1 MGSDTGFISIKEVD
15 ELINNNPIKTNFM
28 LRHIKQIFEA
38 HERFDITDVYIYD
51 ICPPFGEWALVS
63 SKNTGEL
70 FLVCADNENTMYSLL
85 ATSDSNALFDGEL
98 RCVNVSWICNHRLL
112 VFYKH
117 YLVSNTYQQVIVR
130 YESSS
135 EFRIYEGEIV
145 VLSES
150 FGCRDEIFDC
160 EHIYTCLTTG
170 DMISELDID
179 FADWL
184 SKRKPDGSCFRL
196 TSDTSSSSSD
206 ERDNAYITAP
216 GEPHIACVLLLD
228 TSASMEGEAI
238 AELNKAV
245 CDFKEQVC
253 MDEIAKKRVDVAI
266 VEFNDTTRIVQ
277 DFAPLTQLQS
287 ITLSAKGDC
296 SMGNGIDVAID
307 MVKNRNRFY
316 NELGVPCY
324 KPYIVM
330 ISMGAPTD
338 DISSAM
344 QKIAEEENKGTY
356 GKGKLKFWALGISG
370 YDTEVLRSLTRRCFA
385 LTEINFIGF
394 FDWLSEDMAIIGPSF
409 CDQKEDLPLLPVD
422 VKVMPD
428 EW

>member
-1 MGSDTGFISIKEVD
+1 MDGK
-15 ELINNNPIKTNFM
+15 
-28 LRHIKQIFEA
+28 A
-38 HERFDITDVYIYD
+38 IT
-51 ICPPFGEWALVS
+51 
-63 SKNTGEL
+63 
-70 FLVCADNENTMYSLL
+70 
-85 ATSDSNALFDGEL
+85 
-98 RCVNVSWICNHRLL
+98 
-112 VFYKH
+112 
-117 YLVSNTYQQVIVR
+117 
-130 YESSS
+130 
-135 EFRIYEGEIV
+135 
-145 VLSES
+145 
-150 FGCRDEIFDC
+150 
-160 EHIYTCLTTG
+160 
-170 DMISELDID
+170 
-179 FADWL
+179 
-184 SKRKPDGSCFRL
+184 
-196 TSDTSSSSSD
+196 
-206 ERDNAYITAP
+206 
-216 GEPHIACVLLLD
+216 
-228 TSASMEGEAI
+228 
-238 AELNKAV
+238 ELNNAV
-245 CDFKEQVC
+245 RVFIEQVC

-277 DFAPLTQLQS
+277 DFAPLTQLQP

-307 MVKNRNRFY
+307 MVKNRNQFY
-316 NELGVPCY
+316 NEIGVPCY

-344 QKIAEEENKGTY
+344 QKIAEEENKGTH

-422 VKVMPD
+422 VKVMLD